1 MDKNI
6 NKILRIFIKQEPVKL
21 KNIRHNIFYLHLVYV
36 HFFRNECTDVCK
48 QRQRNIEN
56 DIKQLK
62 RDLMLREEQ
71 YRQLEYENQVIRS
84 FCFNLC
90 ILICYLRVV
99 LYTVYLCFEFLQI
112 RFQMISSSNC
122 IKKMHVIEL
131 IQFLSVILHI
141 MHIGKLLD
149 LMHSVEF

>member
-1 MDKNI
+1 MSRKLYFTKKLKNGNCDTSINKRGITHVNSDKEHLGVCGQNLDKNI

-21 KNIRHNIFYLHLVYV
+21 KNIRHNIFYLHLVCV

-84 FCFNLC
+84 FCFILC

-99 LYTVYLCFEFLQI
+99 LYTYVLNFF
-112 RFQMISSSNC
+112 
-122 IKKMHVIEL
+122 K
-131 IQFLSVILHI
+131 
-141 MHIGKLLD
+141 
-149 LMHSVEF
+149 

>member
-1 MDKNI
+1 
-6 NKILRIFIKQEPVKL
+6 
-21 KNIRHNIFYLHLVYV
+21 
-36 HFFRNECTDVCK
+36 
-48 QRQRNIEN
+48 
-56 DIKQLK
+56 
-62 RDLMLREEQ
+62 MLREEQ

-99 LYTVYLCFEFLQI
+99 LCFEFLQI